1 MLQITAKVGE
11 KIVKRLF
18 FFRFRYPVGSEKV
31 KLHIKKYT
39 FIRSVASVATCTHA
53 RTVRTCVPVKV
64 EGEKN
69 NNKIRYES
77 E

>member
-11 KIVKRLF
+11 KIVKRF
-18 FFRFRYPVGSEKV
+18 FFSFPLSNWKREGKIAYQKV
-31 KLHIKKYT
+31 YIYQE
-39 FIRSVASVATCTHA
+39 RSKRSYLYA
-53 RTVRTCVPVKV
+53 RTVRTCVPEKV